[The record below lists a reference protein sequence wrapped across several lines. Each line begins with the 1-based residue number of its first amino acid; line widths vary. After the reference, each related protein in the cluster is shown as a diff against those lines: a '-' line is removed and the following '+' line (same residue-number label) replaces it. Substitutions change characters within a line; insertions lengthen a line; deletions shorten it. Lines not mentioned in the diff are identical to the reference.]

1 MMEARIRKIESMLRD
16 AVIAEDDGSGAV
28 QAGSIVTIV
37 YEGDSPDDA
46 ERYFV
51 GSIEEKVEGLDII
64 SPASPLGEALIGAV
78 QGDTVAYE
86 APTGATLRVTVVAV
100 ER

>member
-1 MMEARIRKIESMLRD
+1 MRCRP
-16 AVIAEDDGSGAV
+16 
-28 QAGSIVTIV
+28 GSIVTIV

-51 GSIEEKVEGLDII
+51 GSIEERVEGLDMI

-78 QGDTVAYE
+78 QGDTVVVRGTNRCDA
-86 APTGATLRVTVVAV
+86 ASHRRGRRALATSDG
-100 ER
+100 